1 MIVTMAYD
9 EDLANRIRELIAS
22 EDGYTE
28 QKMFGGIGFM
38 IDGHMA
44 VGVSGEGGLMIHCS
58 KVETEALLAKPGARP
73 FEMRGRE
80 MKDWL
85 RVDAESV
92 STKRELEP
100 WVMESVAFA
109 RALPPKEKGV
119 SLSDADAYDR
129 FMGRYLRPLAVPFA
143 DFAGLP
149 LDGRVLDVGC
159 GPGALTA
166 ELARRAR
173 PGRVTAMN
181 QSEEFVAALRGRH
194 PGVQVIRAP
203 AEDLP
208 FEGGCFDATL
218 AQLVVNVMDD
228 PVAGLREMARVTRD
242 GGVVAA
248 CVWDFTDGGPDRSVL
263 GCRPSARS

>member
-1 MIVTMAYD
+1 MVDSEFVAVGAETQARLTDLGVMPKPAARASRRSPIIGVKAPLRHDCQMAYD

-58 KVETEALLAKPGARP
+58 KEETEALLAKPGARP

-80 MKDWL
+80 MKGWL

-109 RALPPKEKGV
+109 RASPPKKK
-119 SLSDADAYDR
+119 
-129 FMGRYLRPLAVPFA
+129 
-143 DFAGLP
+143 
-149 LDGRVLDVGC
+149 
-159 GPGALTA
+159 
-166 ELARRAR
+166 
-173 PGRVTAMN
+173 
-181 QSEEFVAALRGRH
+181 
-194 PGVQVIRAP
+194 
-203 AEDLP
+203 
-208 FEGGCFDATL
+208 
-218 AQLVVNVMDD
+218 
-228 PVAGLREMARVTRD
+228 
-242 GGVVAA
+242 
-248 CVWDFTDGGPDRSVL
+248 
-263 GCRPSARS
+263 